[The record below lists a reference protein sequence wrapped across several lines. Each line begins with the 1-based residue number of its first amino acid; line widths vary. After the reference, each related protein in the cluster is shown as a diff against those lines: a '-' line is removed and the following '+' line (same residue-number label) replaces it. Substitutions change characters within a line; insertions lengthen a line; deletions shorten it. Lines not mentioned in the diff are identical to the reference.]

1 MSKPKLPLTQ
11 MEKRRLR
18 KAKIKIDEIH
28 TLSVERLKTILEV
41 PAERARMIRA
51 LAEFQTIP
59 SIGLSIAEALVQ
71 RLKTYS
77 IKEIKDR
84 DPADLLNELEK
95 RLGYWVDPCVE
106 DQIRCIIHHANN
118 PESEYQWFNFTEERK
133 KYRAQYGYPSDRPK
147 TPWYEV
153 KKNGLKIRA

>member
-59 SIGLSIAEALVQ
+59 SIGYCRNSCPEAKNLFD
-71 RLKTYS
+71 K
-77 IKEIKDR
+77 R
-84 DPADLLNELEK
+84 DKGP
-95 RLGYWVDPCVE
+95 R
-106 DQIRCIIHHANN
+106 
-118 PESEYQWFNFTEERK
+118 
-133 KYRAQYGYPSDRPK
+133 PS
-147 TPWYEV
+147 
-153 KKNGLKIRA
+153 